1 MAYGDETDGTLFLY
15 EVPPNLK
22 NSQDKEF
29 DAIEE
34 FWQREISKC
43 RDVVE
48 RREVQL
54 IEWQEE
60 QKQADIAKA
69 KEEQMR
75 ENQAEQEKAR
85 EEE

>member
-22 NSQDKEF
+22 NPQDKEF

-60 QKQADIAKA
+60 QKQIDIAKA
-69 KEEQMR
+69 KEEQMK
-75 ENQAEQEKAR
+75 EN
-85 EEE
+85 